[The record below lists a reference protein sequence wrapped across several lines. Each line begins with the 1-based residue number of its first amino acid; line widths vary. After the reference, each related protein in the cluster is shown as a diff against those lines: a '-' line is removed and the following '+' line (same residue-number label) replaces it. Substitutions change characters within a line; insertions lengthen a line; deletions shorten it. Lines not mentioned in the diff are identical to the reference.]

1 MDLKDKIIGMAL
13 VALISLV
20 GWNLHETWGM
30 KEEVFKL
37 QQGQIVLSRQIQKNS
52 AFVKQKLKQIKKKQN
67 KKIVIYLIHL
77 FVFSI
82 CCLAIFLL
90 FKSFKV
96 LNFMFIYHKMLFNI
110 PLKII

>member
-37 QQGQIVLSRQIQKNS
+37 QQGQVVLSKQIKKNS
-52 AFVKQKLKQIKKKQN
+52 AFVKQKLKQLKKKKDKKVINQEIKKNN
-67 KKIVIYLIHL
+67 KK
-77 FVFSI
+77 
-82 CCLAIFLL
+82 
-90 FKSFKV
+90 KKKKKNKV
-96 LNFMFIYHKMLFNI
+96 EDE
-110 PLKII
+110 

>member
-20 GWNLHETWGM
+20 GWNLHETWGT

-37 QQGQIVLSRQIQKNS
+37 QQGQVVLSKQIKKNS

-67 KKIVIYLIHL
+67 KKIINKEI
-77 FVFSI
+77 
-82 CCLAIFLL
+82 
-90 FKSFKV
+90 KK
-96 LNFMFIYHKMLFNI
+96 NNKKN
-110 PLKII
+110 KKNKKNKQE

>member
-20 GWNLHETWGM
+20 GWNIHETWGM

-37 QQGQIVLSRQIQKNS
+37 QQGQVVLSKQIKKNS

-67 KKIVIYLIHL
+67 KKIINKEI
-77 FVFSI
+77 
-82 CCLAIFLL
+82 
-90 FKSFKV
+90 KK
-96 LNFMFIYHKMLFNI
+96 NNKKN
-110 PLKII
+110 KKNKKNKQE